1 MSTGTQRPVKRRAND
16 PSRRHDSEI
25 ELPYAEE
32 TEREVLGLLMME
44 PVVIQRA
51 LEAGLSGRLFQSDQ
65 NRALFSALQ
74 TMHAKGKE
82 ITAKTI
88 IDHLKQSHMTEKVGG
103 VAYVASMVDGTV
115 ANASRLVGLIANLSD
130 IAYKR
135 DAVKKAERLR
145 EMAGNGATPAEIE
158 EFLDSF
164 ERTQVQNQTYAM
176 NSSGLVRRK
185 PGVYGVGVELERLAN
200 FGARITRE
208 LIEDDGSSEEQRIFE
223 IEVSLKGERR
233 MIEVP
238 ASKFSLMAWPTAQLG
253 AEAIIYPGKAD
264 HARCAIQS
272 LSPQIAKK
280 TVYAHSGWREIEG
293 QWSYLHSGGAITPQG
308 NRHDVSVRL
317 PHSLRFF
324 LLPEPAQDVKAR
336 AAGYKAALGLLK
348 AFPMKL
354 TVPVLGAVWAALLGD
369 PDYSVYVTGQSGC
382 FKSEM
387 TGIAQSFFGAG
398 FNRLTMP
405 ANWDDTANA
414 IGAKSFTAKDA
425 ILCIDDFAPNG
436 QKRHDEELHAKAER
450 VFRAAGNRAGKGRLQ
465 SDMTERVSKEP
476 RGMLISSGED
486 LPRGMSLQAR
496 LLIVPIEKGEIKPD
510 ALTIEQRKAAAGEFA
525 QSTSVFVS
533 YLASRYMAVKNRF
546 ADDRISFRDQLAAQ
560 LKGHSRQP
568 TTTAH
573 LAAAWR
579 AWLVAAHEEK
589 AISTKD
595 AAALWKQIWA
605 LLTASGHDQKELQG
619 SVHPVDAFI
628 NLLRSVLVSGRAN
641 LQTIDGDEPQ
651 QIGKLCGWRNGQPA
665 GNCVGWID
673 EGTLYL
679 EIDSAYGAANEQGYR
694 LGEGI
699 AVTKSTL
706 VKRLDER
713 GLILFK
719 EPGRGYKT
727 RVPKHQTPAIAI
739 PLSEVFTIS

>member
-1 MSTGTQRPVKRRAND
+1 MSTGTQQPVKRRAND
-16 PSRRHDSEI
+16 ATRRNDSEI

-32 TEREVLGLLMME
+32 TEREVLGILMLE
-44 PVVIQRA
+44 PATIA
-51 LEAGLSGRLFQSDQ
+51 KSLESGLSGRLFQSDQ
-65 NRALFSALQ
+65 HRALFSALQ

-82 ITAKTI
+82 ITGMTLLDYI
-88 IDHLKQSHMTEKVGG
+88 KQSHLTEKVGG
-103 VAYVASMVDGTV
+103 IAYVASLFTGMV
-115 ANASRLVGLIANLSD
+115 AHPSRIIGLIAALSD

-158 EFLDSF
+158 QFLDSF
-164 ERTQVQNQTYAM
+164 ERTHIQNQTYAA

-223 IEVSLKGERR
+223 IEVALKGERK

-238 ASKFSLMAWPTAQLG
+238 ASKFSMMAWPTAQLG

-280 TVYAHSGWREIEG
+280 TVYAHSGWREIDG

-324 LLPEPAQDVKAR
+324 LLPEPPQDAKAR
-336 AAGYKAALGLLK
+336 AAAYKAALGLMR
-348 AFPMKL
+348 AFPLQL
-354 TVPVLGAVWAALLGD
+354 TVPVLGAVWASLLGD

-382 FKSEM
+382 FKSEL

-589 AISTKD
+589 AISTKE
-595 AAALWKQIWA
+595 AAALWADIWK
-605 LLTASGHDQKELQG
+605 LLTHSGDEQKELQG
-619 SVHPVDAFI
+619 SVHPVDHFLT
-628 NLLRSVLVSGRAN
+628 LLQSVLISGRAH
-641 LQTIDGDEPQ
+641 LQTTDGDEPEE
-651 QIGKLCGWRNGQPA
+651 IGKLCGWRNGQPN
-665 GNCVGWID
+665 GNCLGWIED
-673 EGTLYL
+673 DVLYL
-679 EIDSAYGAANEQGYR
+679 AMDAAYAAANEQGHR
-694 LGEGI
+694 NGEGL
-699 AVTKSTL
+699 AVTKATMG
-706 VKRLDER
+706 KRLDER
-713 GLILFK
+713 GLICLRD
-719 EPGRGYKT
+719 EGRGRT
-727 RVPKHQTPAIAI
+727 IRVPKLRISAIAI
-739 PLSEVFTIS
+739 PLTAVFQK